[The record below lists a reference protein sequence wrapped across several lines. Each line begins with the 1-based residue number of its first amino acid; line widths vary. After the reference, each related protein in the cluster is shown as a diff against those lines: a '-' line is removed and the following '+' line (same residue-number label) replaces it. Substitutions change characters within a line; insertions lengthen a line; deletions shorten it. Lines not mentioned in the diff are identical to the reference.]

1 MKLPSR
7 LCLSGLFLL
16 LLAVPSPAAETL
28 NTMCNFLG
36 GDYITYDY
44 CVSTLGANP
53 ESRTADGH
61 RLAVIAVNLT
71 VTNAT
76 AIRSRAEALSRTTAD
91 LIVSSSLRNC
101 SSLYGAAVPE
111 LLRSA
116 NATAAHNY
124 TASSSVLAGVL
135 WVPTGCDEAFRTG
148 GGGGVASPIRKEN
161 DAFSDLTTLAKAVN
175 NYMAQ

>member
-28 NTMCNFLG
+28 NTICNFLG

-91 LIVSSSLRNC
+91 PIVSSSLRNC
-101 SSLYGAAVPE
+101 SALYGAAMPE

-124 TASSSVLAGVL
+124 TASSSDG
-135 WVPTGCDEAFRTG
+135 R
-148 GGGGVASPIRKEN
+148 GGGVASPIRKEN